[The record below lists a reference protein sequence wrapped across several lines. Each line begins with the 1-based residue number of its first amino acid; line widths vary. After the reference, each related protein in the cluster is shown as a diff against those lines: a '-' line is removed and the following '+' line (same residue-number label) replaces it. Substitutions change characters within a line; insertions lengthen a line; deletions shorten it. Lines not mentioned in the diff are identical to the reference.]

1 MASIRW
7 MAVVVFSAAMAL
19 MVASRGA
26 AQDHALENA
35 AAEAEH
41 AVDPHP
47 ADGSAEVDPH
57 HGEHEAHGSP
67 DPMSI
72 DPDLALWTAGVFV
85 LLLAV
90 LRKFAW
96 GPIVT
101 ALDDRERNMA
111 DQLAAAEAAQANA
124 TKLLAEYEKKLASAQ
139 NEVRAML
146 EEARRDATHTTQEIL
161 AQARS
166 DAEAEMSRAKR
177 EVEIAKDQALKE
189 LAETAA
195 NTAVDLAGRI
205 IGAHLKPADHAG
217 LIADAMARFPQGDFR
232 QN

>member
-124 TKLLAEYEKKLASAQ
+124 TKLLAEYEKKLAVASEQVNVMIEKGRREAELQAQ
-139 NEVRAML
+139 RIVDDATEVARAEKSRAVAAIQAAK
-146 EEARRDATHTTQEIL
+146 EEALR
-161 AQARS
+161 
-166 DAEAEMSRAKR
+166 
-177 EVEIAKDQALKE
+177 E
-189 LAETAA
+189 LADKSVDTAFG
-195 NTAVDLAGRI
+195 LAGKVLGREI
-205 IGAHLKPADHAG
+205 RPAEHTALVREAISQFPGKQGA
-217 LIADAMARFPQGDFR
+217 
-232 QN
+232 